1 MNQSVIDRAWGFT
14 RAEYVEAYSR
24 VKPRPLAEKVFAK
37 VFDDLEKDPG
47 SSIGG
52 DNALFALL
60 SRSPPIAGSVSS
72 KSPDGLRASY
82 RHSRK
87 HQNRRVGTPISTTR
101 SKTICSD

>member
-14 RAEYVEAYSR
+14 RTEYVEAYSR

-60 SRSPPIAGSVSS
+60 SLVSPDCRKRVLEITRWSESELSAQQEAS
-72 KSPDGLRASY
+72 KSASWDADIDD
-82 RHSRK
+82 
-87 HQNRRVGTPISTTR
+87 TL
-101 SKTICSD
+101 